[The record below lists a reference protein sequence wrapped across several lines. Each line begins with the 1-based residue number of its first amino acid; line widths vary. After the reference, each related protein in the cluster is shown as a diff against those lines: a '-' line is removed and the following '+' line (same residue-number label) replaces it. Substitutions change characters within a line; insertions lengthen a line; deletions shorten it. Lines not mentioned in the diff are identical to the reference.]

1 MKPLFTKLHSS
12 LKCKPLL
19 ESNRFFVSLRASG
32 IKLRLLGCEPPFK
45 PLILHQDAH
54 FPKVK
59 TFLANKMQLAISGT
73 SEGIFKLLELHSS
86 HDHTAK
92 ASKNHTLTRTGSST
106 KQLQDFSNYF
116 Q

>member
-1 MKPLFTKLHSS
+1 
-12 LKCKPLL
+12 
-19 ESNRFFVSLRASG
+19 
-32 IKLRLLGCEPPFK
+32 
-45 PLILHQDAH
+45 
-54 FPKVK
+54 
-59 TFLANKMQLAISGT
+59 MQLAISGT

-116 Q
+116 HGDSIFQYVADIARCIFIRKKIIPLFDLKVACQHPMTTAA